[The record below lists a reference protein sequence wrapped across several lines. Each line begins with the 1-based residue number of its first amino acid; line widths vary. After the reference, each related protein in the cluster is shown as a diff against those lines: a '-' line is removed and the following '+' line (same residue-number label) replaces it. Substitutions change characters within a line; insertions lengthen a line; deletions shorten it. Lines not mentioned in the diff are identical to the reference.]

1 MTKIT
6 YIIVAR
12 MPKPYN
18 AIKIIFL
25 KWSIIIYGSLGINF
39 FFLSLTRLNWDK
51 ITFYL
56 FKHLYWVSIAT
67 NLILWWE
74 IDKLDKW

>member
-18 AIKIIFL
+18 ALKIIFS
-25 KWSIIIYGSLGINF
+25 KWSIIIHGSLGVNF
-39 FFLSLTRLNWDK
+39 FFLSLTRLYWDK
-51 ITFYL
+51 VTFYL
-56 FKHLYWVSIAT
+56 FKDLYWVYSY
-67 NLILWWE
+67 
-74 IDKLDKW
+74 